1 MSGRWRSRYA
11 DEGEG
16 LLNHHQNPVK
26 NNEGGGGSS
35 NHRSWIRHR
44 NDDRGKDDVEKEWRR
59 GQTLPSTN
67 DIIAPTPQLQKNE
80 QVLGVSKKSNTE
92 RRDPTPI
99 VPAARAAAPAPVR
112 PAWGGASASLSSTN
126 ANANANVASK
136 KTNDDEKNDEKAKV
150 LEGEKNEGS
159 NKHKKT
165 AWAAP
170 DPSPPVKLL
179 RRQPDGASSSSS
191 SSSSITLSTSITIT
205 KKNEATSANPW
216 SKEVVPT
223 IAPTVPLDGKSP
235 GKANGVPAKGVPTS
249 SSASLPTGASWGK
262 VNSRQQQQQKKQ
274 QQQPPPASRK
284 KVEEFPSLSVAS
296 KMADRPMQQTVTTKT
311 NVTII
316 PELSSSPSSSSKKKA
331 DKSNKNNKVA
341 PVTSLA
347 SFLSPPVAMTGNSSK
362 KKNRLSTQSN
372 TSLSSKPGVVTSGK
386 AGVKRSASA
395 PSSATAMA
403 NDERLGGEFLTTGMK
418 KVIARGG
425 KLQRQGVPGKKKL
438 TSLKKKVLR
447 ERLRMWKEKNGIT
460 DNGSEVVAAGSDDGE
475 AEKEELLVKV
485 NDVDDDDRPSAKCPR
500 TGSTPGEAPLLLS
513 LSVDKVPKSMTSSRT
528 LLVENFVRPEEDD
541 LLDDDEY
548 EEIMSNLVE
557 LASRVGRVI
566 TTFIPRPSSHSSSSD
581 DEVDCERRHIGS
593 AIVRFASDVE
603 TQAARDVLGGIV
615 VGGQRL
621 RTLVLDTNELDR
633 LPIENDTEWRAAVLR
648 ILDHI
653 RSSSS
658 AADEGQD
665 RQSIDQCDTQMS
677 DVAMSM
683 EIVFHGIL
691 SDDDYKDDEALRE
704 SIEDIK
710 ALSEQY
716 GQVVGARGST
726 SGNDRGNV
734 YIIYTDERS
743 ADMAVKQLNGIVIG
757 GSKIMVRRS
766 NINSSQSQEQF
777 VTGEIVLIN
786 ALNDDDLEDEEC
798 LHECLKDIRTL
809 AEQHGNVSFVNAII
823 SGDQKG
829 SVRVLYVGGHEVALH
844 AAEKLNGLM
853 MGGFALSVLAVPHT
867 TNDDLLSKDETAATP
882 PLQPMYSG
890 NKILSAT
897 FAECKRVPKVPN
909 AGIPRAYA
917 SQIPDERAVILL
929 TEMLGELIRLQER
942 SKDDKNARARRRIVM
957 GLREVARGIR
967 AHKVKMIVM
976 ANNLDEYGAIDT
988 KLQEILDLARV
999 EGLPVL
1005 YELNKR
1011 KLGKALGKSI
1021 KVSVVGIQNA
1031 DGAHEQFKKLKKM
1044 LGYL

>member
-11 DEGEG
+11 AEGEG
-16 LLNHHQNPVK
+16 LLNHHQPGK
-26 NNEGGGGSS
+26 NNEGDGGS

-80 QVLGVSKKSNTE
+80 QVLGVSKTSNTE
-92 RRDPTPI
+92 RRDPALI

-136 KTNDDEKNDEKAKV
+136 KMNDDEKNDEKAKV
-150 LEGEKNEGS
+150 LENEKNEGS
-159 NKHKKT
+159 NKHKKI

-191 SSSSITLSTSITIT
+191 SSSSITLSTSIATT
-205 KKNEATSANPW
+205 KKSEATSANPW

-223 IAPTVPLDGKSP
+223 IAPTVSLDGKSP

-262 VNSRQQQQQKKQ
+262 VNSRQQQQQKQ
-274 QQQPPPASRK
+274 QTRQPPPASPK

-316 PELSSSPSSSSKKKA
+316 PEFSSSLSSSSSKKKA

-347 SFLSPPVAMTGNSSK
+347 SFLSPPVAVTGNSSK

-386 AGVKRSASA
+386 AGVKRSAPA

-460 DNGSEVVAAGSDDGE
+460 DNGSVVVAAGSDDGE
-475 AEKEELLVKV
+475 GEEELSVKV
-485 NDVDDDDRPSAKCPR
+485 NDDDDDDRPSAKRPR
-500 TGSTPGEAPLLLS
+500 TEVTPGEAPLLLFS
-513 LSVDKVPKSMTSSRT
+513 SVDEAPKSMTSSQI
-528 LLVENFVRPEEDD
+528 LLVENFIRLEEDD

-548 EEIMSNLVE
+548 DEITSNLVE
-557 LASRVGRVI
+557 LASRVGRVM
-566 TTFIPRPSSHSSSSD
+566 TTFIPRPSSQSSSSSSSSSSSD
-581 DEVDCERRHIGS
+581 DGVDGECRHIGL
-593 AIVRFASDVE
+593 AIVRYASDIE
-603 TQAARDVLGGIV
+603 AQAAKDVLSGIV

-621 RTLVLDTNELDR
+621 QTLVLDAIDLDR

-648 ILDHI
+648 ILDNI

-665 RQSIDQCDTQMS
+665 RQSIDPCDTQIS

-691 SDDDYKDDEALRE
+691 SDDDYEDDEALRE

-743 ADMAVKQLNGIVIG
+743 ADMAVKQLNGIAIG

-766 NINSSQSQEQF
+766 NINSSQSQEQL

-786 ALNDDDLEDEEC
+786 ALNDDDLEDEDC
-798 LHECLKDIRTL
+798 LHESLKDIRTL

-829 SVRVLYVGGHEVALH
+829 SVRVLYLGG
-844 AAEKLNGLM
+844 
-853 MGGFALSVLAVPHT
+853 
-867 TNDDLLSKDETAATP
+867 
-882 PLQPMYSG
+882 
-890 NKILSAT
+890 
-897 FAECKRVPKVPN
+897 
-909 AGIPRAYA
+909 
-917 SQIPDERAVILL
+917 
-929 TEMLGELIRLQER
+929 
-942 SKDDKNARARRRIVM
+942 
-957 GLREVARGIR
+957 
-967 AHKVKMIVM
+967 
-976 ANNLDEYGAIDT
+976 
-988 KLQEILDLARV
+988 
-999 EGLPVL
+999 
-1005 YELNKR
+1005 R
-1011 KLGKALGKSI
+1011 KK
-1021 KVSVVGIQNA
+1021 
-1031 DGAHEQFKKLKKM
+1031 
-1044 LGYL
+1044 